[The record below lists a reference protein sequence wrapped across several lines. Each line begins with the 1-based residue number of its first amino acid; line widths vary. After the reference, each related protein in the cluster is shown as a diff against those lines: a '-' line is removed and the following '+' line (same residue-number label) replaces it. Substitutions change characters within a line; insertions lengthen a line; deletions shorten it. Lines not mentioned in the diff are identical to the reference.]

1 MTQPRCAAQ
10 NRRGEPCG
18 MAPIEGSD
26 RCFIH
31 SPDQAAR
38 RAKARK
44 RGGQRRGV
52 RNLFPLPEKPT
63 SLRDVPAIQDLLE
76 RTVHETRAQRNT
88 AQRSRAIGSLLL
100 IALRALEIGE
110 LEARLAALEQR
121 LLERPLRRA

>member
-1 MTQPRCAAQ
+1 
-10 NRRGEPCG
+10 
-18 MAPIEGSD
+18 MAPLEGST

-31 SPDQAAR
+31 SPEQAAR

-44 RGGQRRGV
+44 RGGQRRRV
-52 RNLFPLPEKPT
+52 RNLFPLPETPT

-88 AQRSRAIGSLLL
+88 AQRSRALGSLLL
-100 IALRALEIGE
+100 LAMRAMETGE
-110 LEARLAALEQR
+110 LEARIAALEQR